1 MISRYSRKE
10 MSEIW
15 TEKAKFQRWL
25 EVEIAVVKG
34 WEKIGEIPKGTAD
47 KISKRASFEIER
59 IDEIE
64 KTTRHDVVA
73 FLENVKEHLGD
84 EGDFLHFGITSS
96 DTIDT
101 AMAIALKDSA
111 DIIIKDIELVM
122 ETIKNRAAQF
132 KNTLMIGRSHG
143 IHGEPISFGF
153 VLALWYDEMKRNL
166 SRMRQAREIIAYG
179 KISGSMGTFAN
190 VPPEVEEIACS
201 LLDLKNANVSSQIIQ
216 RDRYAQYMST
226 LAIIASTIEKIAT
239 QIRHYQRTELREAEE
254 FFHKGQKG
262 SSSMP
267 HKRNPVLSEN
277 LCGLS
282 RLIRGNALVALENV
296 ALWHER
302 DISHSS
308 NERIILPDSNIA
320 MDFMLYRLNSV
331 LENLVVYD
339 DNMLQ
344 NLNLTRGVIY
354 SQQLMLKLVEKG
366 ADKLEAYAAVQK
378 NAMQSWENKEDFKNL
393 IKQDDF
399 ILKFLKESEI
409 DECFNPN
416 YYIRRIDDIFKRV
429 FDYS

>member
-1 MISRYSRKE
+1 MIDRYSRKE
-10 MSEIW
+10 MANIW
-15 TEKAKFQRWL
+15 TEEAKFQRWL
-25 EVEIAVVKG
+25 QVEIAVAKG
-34 WEKIGEIPKGTAD
+34 WEEIGEIPKGVSQ
-47 KISKRASFEIER
+47 KIEKNGSFEIGR
-59 IDEIE
+59 INEIE

-73 FLENVKEHLGD
+73 FLENVKEHLGE
-84 EGDFLHFGITSS
+84 EGDYLHFGITSS

-101 AMAIALKDSA
+101 AMAIALRDSA
-111 DIIIKDIELVM
+111 DIIIDDIEMVM
-122 ETIKNRAAQF
+122 DTLKKRAFEF

-166 SRMRQAREIIAYG
+166 QRMKEAKENIAYG

-190 VPPEVEEIACS
+190 VPPKVEEIACK
-201 LLDLKNANVSSQIIQ
+201 LLNLKNANVSSQIIQ
-216 RDRYAQYMST
+216 RDRYAQYMTT
-226 LAIIASTIEKIAT
+226 LAIVASTIEKIAT

-277 LCGLS
+277 LCGLA
-282 RLIRGNALVALENV
+282 RLIRGNALVAMENV

-320 MDFMLYRLNSV
+320 MDFMLYRLNNV
-331 LENLVVYD
+331 LSNLTVYE
-339 DNMLQ
+339 DNMLK

-366 ADKLEAYAAVQK
+366 ADKLESYSAVQK
-378 NAMQSWENKEDFKNL
+378 NAMDSWENEKEFKEL
-393 IKQDDF
+393 IKKDKF
-399 ILKFLKESEI
+399 ITRFLNGDEI
-409 DECFNPN
+409 DACFNPN
-416 YYIRRIDDIFKRV
+416 YYIRRMDEIFNRV
-429 FDYS
+429 FD

>member
-1 MISRYSRKE
+1 MIDRYSRKE
-10 MSEIW
+10 MASIW
-15 TEKAKFQRWL
+15 TEEAKFQRWL
-25 EVEIAVVKG
+25 QVEIAVAKG
-34 WEKIGEIPKGTAD
+34 WEEIGEIPKGVSQ
-47 KISKRASFEIER
+47 KIEKNGSFEIGR
-59 IDEIE
+59 INEIE

-73 FLENVKEHLGD
+73 FLENVKEHLGE
-84 EGDFLHFGITSS
+84 EGDYLHFGITSS

-101 AMAIALKDSA
+101 AMAIALRDSA
-111 DIIIKDIELVM
+111 DIIIDDIEMVM
-122 ETIKNRAAQF
+122 DTLKKRAFEF

-166 SRMRQAREIIAYG
+166 QRMKEAKKNIAYG

-190 VPPEVEEIACS
+190 VPPKVEEIACK
-201 LLDLKNANVSSQIIQ
+201 LLNLKNANVSSQIIQ
-216 RDRYAQYMST
+216 RDRYAQYMTT
-226 LAIIASTIEKIAT
+226 LAIVASTIEKIAT

-277 LCGLS
+277 LCGLA
-282 RLIRGNALVALENV
+282 RLIRGNALVAMENV

-320 MDFMLYRLNSV
+320 MDFMLYRLNNV
-331 LENLVVYD
+331 LSNLTVYE
-339 DNMLQ
+339 DNMLK
-344 NLNLTRGVIY
+344 NLNITRGVIY

-366 ADKLEAYAAVQK
+366 ADKLESYSAVQK
-378 NAMQSWENKEDFKNL
+378 NAMDSWENEKEFKEL
-393 IKQDDF
+393 IKKDKF
-399 ILKFLKESEI
+399 ITRFLDGDEI
-409 DECFNPN
+409 DACFNPN
-416 YYIRRIDDIFKRV
+416 YYIRRMDEIFNRV
-429 FDYS
+429 FD

>member
-1 MISRYSRKE
+1 MIKRYSRE
-10 MSEIW
+10 AMSEIW
-15 TEKAKFQRWL
+15 TEDAKFKRWL

-34 WEKIGEIPKGTAD
+34 WESIGEIPKGTAK
-47 KISKRASFEIER
+47 KIEENASFSIER

-73 FLENVKEHLGD
+73 FLENVKENLGN
-84 EGDFLHFGITSS
+84 EGDYLHFGTTSS

-101 AMAIALKDSA
+101 AMALALRDSA
-111 DIIIKDIELVM
+111 NIL
-122 ETIKNRAAQF
+122 IKNIEQVLETLQKRAYQF

-143 IHGEPISFGF
+143 IHGEPISLGF

-166 SRMRQAREIIAYG
+166 KRMKEAKEIIAYG

-190 VPPEVEEIACS
+190 VPIEVEETACS
-201 LLDLKNANVSSQIIQ
+201 ILGLKHANISSQIIQ

-226 LAIIASTIEKIAT
+226 LSIIASTIEKIAT

-277 LCGLS
+277 LCGLA

-308 NERIILPDSNIA
+308 NERIVLPDSNIA
-320 MDFMLYRLNSV
+320 MDFMLYRLNNV
-331 LENLVVYD
+331 LENLVVYE
-339 DNMLQ
+339 DNMLK
-344 NLNLTRGVIY
+344 NLNLTKGVIY

-366 ADKLEAYAAVQK
+366 ADKLDSYSAVQK
-378 NAMQSWENKEDFKNL
+378 NAMQSWENKEDFKVL
-393 IKQDDF
+393 IKSDEY
-399 ILKFLKESEI
+399 IKSFLNEHEI

-429 FDYS
+429 FD